1 LEGILLVYV
10 PCTFD
15 VTLTVIVQVEL
26 GAIVPLFSV
35 TDVPPLTAVN
45 EAEPPHPV
53 NVGETGLARKI
64 LAGRLSTREAWVN
77 VVLGW

>member
-1 LEGILLVYV
+1 MTGILFVYA

-15 VTLTVIVQVEL
+15 VTFTRMVQVEP

-53 NVGETGLARKI
+53 NVGETGLARKT
-64 LAGRLSTREAWVN
+64 LAGRLSTREAWVK
-77 VVLGW
+77 VTLGW